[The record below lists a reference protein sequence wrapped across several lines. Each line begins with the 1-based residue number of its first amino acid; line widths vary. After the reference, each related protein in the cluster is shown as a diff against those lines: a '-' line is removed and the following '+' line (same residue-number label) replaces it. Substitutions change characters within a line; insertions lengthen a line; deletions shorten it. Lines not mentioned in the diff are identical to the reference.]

1 MKKFALSA
9 LPALLFCQLLGPCR
23 PCRQGAVFC
32 PRWDLRPLQAAA
44 AFLQA
49 TFFQA
54 AFVNHWRC
62 GKMLKS
68 SVYCS
73 FYLSKKKKKKYNSP
87 TSKPNKQK
95 ILHDSWAGPGEA
107 SPRPCTSPGWCSA
120 PSTWGGLEGD
130 WGFHGCISYQ
140 TCSSTALVV
149 MASISNIFKVIW
161 ALPPYDF
168 LALGGKIGRI
178 D

>member
-1 MKKFALSA
+1 MQAGSSVLPQVRPPAPAGSCGLS
-9 LPALLFCQLLGPCR
+9 PGYIFPGCFCQSLAVWKNAQKQRVLLI
-23 PCRQGAVFC
+23 
-32 PRWDLRPLQAAA
+32 L
-44 AFLQA
+44 
-49 TFFQA
+49 
-54 AFVNHWRC
+54 
-62 GKMLKS
+62 
-68 SVYCS
+68 SV
-73 FYLSKKKKKKYNSP
+73 KEKKKKYNSP

-130 WGFHGCISYQ
+130 WGFQGCISYQ